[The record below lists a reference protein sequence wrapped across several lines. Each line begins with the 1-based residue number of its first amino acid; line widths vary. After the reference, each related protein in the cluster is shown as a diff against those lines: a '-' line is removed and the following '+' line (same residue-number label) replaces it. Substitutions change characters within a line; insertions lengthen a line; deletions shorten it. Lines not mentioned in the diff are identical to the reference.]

1 MKQILQSYRNGNLWL
16 ADVPEPRCSENA
28 VRIRVEA
35 SVVSA
40 GTEKR
45 MLDLAKSSLLQK
57 ALKRPDQVQRA
68 IQKVRAEGIA
78 ATWQQVNAKLDT
90 PVPLGYSLCGTVVET
105 GVRAS
110 AFQVGQR
117 VAAAGAGHAS
127 HAQVVSVPM
136 TLVARVPDDLSPE
149 EAAFGTVGAIAMQA
163 VRQAEVSVG
172 EYVGVIGLGL
182 LGNLVVQIC
191 RAAGARVAGTDIDPG
206 KRDLALRLGAERTG
220 ADIQAVAAELTGG
233 RGLDKVI
240 IAAGSRDSSIIRAC
254 PRALRHRGRIVVLG
268 FVGMDCPHQEFYEKE
283 LELRMSMSYGPG
295 RYDPNYEERAHDYP
309 YAYVRW
315 TEQRNIESFLHLIA
329 QHRVNV
335 TALVTHRFAFADA
348 LDAYALLESGERYMG
363 IVLNYPP
370 TAPESRRPDRVLRAV
385 ASPKKTGGSPCI
397 ALVGAGGF
405 ASGVLAPILQQ
416 LKVPVRA
423 VVATRGATA
432 ATTAERLSAAMA
444 TTDIN
449 DVLADDTITHVIVAT
464 RHSSHAS
471 ITEQALRAGKIVHV
485 EKPLCTSREQL
496 EHLQDVVAELGAMQ
510 RVHVGFNRRF
520 SPVGAMLANEL
531 RNSPAGPTTV
541 VYRIN
546 AGALDAS
553 HWFYQDAGGRLTA
566 EGCHFI
572 DYCLYLIGQ
581 PVLSVSCSQQGVE
594 GRAFDSFV
602 VTLVFADGSQGVVI
616 YSGQGD
622 RSLRKERI
630 EAYRGGCC
638 WILDDW
644 SRLWRF
650 RDGRETRLYSGRQQ
664 KGWREE
670 LQHVLGLLPQPVARM
685 TWESH
690 VATHRVLFDAIDRA
704 TGVPA
709 PAAA

>member
-1 MKQILQSYRNGNLWL
+1 LCLHRARRRRAPEALPRVPLRGFPHGAGAVDAGVVRLPRPRVRVRNAASRRPGAAIRDEVQRTLVSTPPGQQPTVSFGPDGGAARRGRAHVRPACGTVRLPSAAAVNVRRFPAPDTFMKQILQSYRNGNLWL

-240 IAAGSRDSSIIRAC
+240 IAAGSRD
-254 PRALRHRGRIVVLG
+254 
-268 FVGMDCPHQEFYEKE
+268 
-283 LELRMSMSYGPG
+283 
-295 RYDPNYEERAHDYP
+295 
-309 YAYVRW
+309 
-315 TEQRNIESFLHLIA
+315 
-329 QHRVNV
+329 
-335 TALVTHRFAFADA
+335 
-348 LDAYALLESGERYMG
+348 
-363 IVLNYPP
+363 
-370 TAPESRRPDRVLRAV
+370 
-385 ASPKKTGGSPCI
+385 
-397 ALVGAGGF
+397 
-405 ASGVLAPILQQ
+405 
-416 LKVPVRA
+416 
-423 VVATRGATA
+423 
-432 ATTAERLSAAMA
+432 
-444 TTDIN
+444 
-449 DVLADDTITHVIVAT
+449 
-464 RHSSHAS
+464 
-471 ITEQALRAGKIVHV
+471 
-485 EKPLCTSREQL
+485 
-496 EHLQDVVAELGAMQ
+496 
-510 RVHVGFNRRF
+510 
-520 SPVGAMLANEL
+520 
-531 RNSPAGPTTV
+531 
-541 VYRIN
+541 
-546 AGALDAS
+546 
-553 HWFYQDAGGRLTA
+553 
-566 EGCHFI
+566 
-572 DYCLYLIGQ
+572 
-581 PVLSVSCSQQGVE
+581 
-594 GRAFDSFV
+594 
-602 VTLVFADGSQGVVI
+602 
-616 YSGQGD
+616 
-622 RSLRKERI
+622 
-630 EAYRGGCC
+630 
-638 WILDDW
+638 
-644 SRLWRF
+644 
-650 RDGRETRLYSGRQQ
+650 
-664 KGWREE
+664 
-670 LQHVLGLLPQPVARM
+670 
-685 TWESH
+685 
-690 VATHRVLFDAIDRA
+690 
-704 TGVPA
+704 
-709 PAAA
+709 